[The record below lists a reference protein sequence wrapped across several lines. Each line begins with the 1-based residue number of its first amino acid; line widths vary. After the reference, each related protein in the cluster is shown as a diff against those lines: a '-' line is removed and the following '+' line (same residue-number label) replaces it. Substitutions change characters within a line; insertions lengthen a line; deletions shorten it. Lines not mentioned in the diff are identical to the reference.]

1 MEAETVAA
9 PRFSLRL
16 LMRYRPKGE
25 VRWRDTKTLN
35 VSSSGA
41 VFLTPEMLQPSSS
54 LEVEIFMKSGDLNAG
69 TIRAASEVVR
79 QTSGSGGLV
88 TVVRHVKYEMQP
100 EPAVGSSALSRA

>member
-1 MEAETVAA
+1 MEAQTVAA

-16 LMRYRPKGE
+16 MMRYRPKGE

-41 VFLTPEMLQPSSS
+41 VFLTPEILQPASS
-54 LEVEIFMKSGDLNAG
+54 LEVEIFMKSGDVNAG

-79 QTSGSGGLV
+79 QNAADGGLL
-88 TVVRHVKYEMQP
+88 TVIRHVKYEMQS
-100 EPAVGSSALSRA
+100 EASVGSSSLSRV